1 MSLHNTCGD
10 EHESPMGRAGLLL
23 LAIAIACSW
32 LGVWL
37 LWRACV
43 ALVAP

>member
-1 MSLHNTCGD
+1 MPDLRD
-10 EHESPMGRAGLLL
+10 DRDDSPMDRAGLLL
-23 LAIAIACSW
+23 LATAIACSW

>member
-1 MSLHNTCGD
+1 MPDLRD
-10 EHESPMGRAGLLL
+10 ERDDAPMDRAGLLL

-32 LGVWL
+32 LGVWA

-43 ALVAP
+43 ALVTTS